1 MKKCIKLLVV
11 LFIGLLVVTGCES
24 TKKKV
29 VDTTIET
36 NKKTSS
42 NPLVGKWEYE
52 NEGFIYTFNK
62 NMTGVYDLGDSKKE
76 FSYEI
81 KDDKLSILYE
91 DTTATFDTT
100 FKIEGDTLILKDSLD
115 NDVKYI
121 KK

>member
-11 LFIGLLVVTGCES
+11 LFIGLLVITGCES
-24 TKKKV
+24 TKKKP
-29 VDTTIET
+29 VDTTIEA
-36 NKKTSS
+36 NKKVSS

-52 NEGFIYTFNK
+52 NGGFIYTFNK